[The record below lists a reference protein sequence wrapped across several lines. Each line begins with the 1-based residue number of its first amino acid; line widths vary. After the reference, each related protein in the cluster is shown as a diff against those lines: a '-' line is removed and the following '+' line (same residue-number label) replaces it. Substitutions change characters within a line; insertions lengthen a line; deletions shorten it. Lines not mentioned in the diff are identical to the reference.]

1 MFKLYDNRFL
11 TRMTAIYCPASY
23 YVYIKVYTLLKH
35 NVLALNLLNQQSLSK
50 VYFNLINYPA
60 ASIRNDKERYK
71 FIYTILYVRFNHEYI
86 IYQRHLIITSK
97 SISD

>member
-1 MFKLYDNRFL
+1 MYKLYDNRFL

-60 ASIRNDKERYK
+60 ASIRNDKDRYK
-71 FIYTILYVRFNHEYI
+71 FIYTILCVRVNDEY